1 MTVLMWSA
9 QILVTLKEAYTA
21 TNGSLA
27 ASLFGGLPAEVWF
40 MILSLADYRTLVLM
54 ALSCKGLAFAIL
66 NSQAFQ
72 IAAATEEAAHKE
84 LGHYEYVT
92 KRTDRKSESRSKL
105 YCSHF
110 LCPFY
115 MKNIWTWAKN
125 VKMAAKKL
133 EEEHKKALEPKDV
146 EGRAEDKG
154 TLAKGKGTPSEDKGT
169 PAEGEIVRGAGV
181 SNRMQIDT
189 EILIQ
194 ILIEFPQET
203 RVLASQV
210 IRVPNNL

>member
-1 MTVLMWSA
+1 MWSA
-9 QILVTLKEAYTA
+9 QILLTLKKAYTSS
-21 TNGSLA
+21 NGSLA

-54 ALSCKGLAFAIL
+54 ALSCKGLAFAVL

-84 LGHYEYVT
+84 LGHYEYVM
-92 KRTDRKSESRSKL
+92 KRANRKSESRSKL

-115 MKNIWTWAKN
+115 MKNIWTWANN

-133 EEEHKKALEPKDV
+133 EEERKKALEPKDV
-146 EGRAEDKG
+146 EGKAEDKV
-154 TLAKGKGTPSEDKGT
+154 TLARGKGT

-181 SNRMQIDT
+181 SNRMQSNA

-194 ILIEFPQET
+194 ILVKTPQET
-203 RVLASQV
+203 RVLASEV
-210 IRVPNNL
+210 IRVPNNF